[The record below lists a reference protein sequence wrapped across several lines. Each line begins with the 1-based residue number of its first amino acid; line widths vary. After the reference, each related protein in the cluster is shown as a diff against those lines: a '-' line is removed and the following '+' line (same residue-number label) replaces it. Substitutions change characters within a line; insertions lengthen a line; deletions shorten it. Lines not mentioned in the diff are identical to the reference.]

1 MNARR
6 EMGLCMKRN
15 MESGKDFENRLSV
28 HNVDIRKNYLNKR
41 VRNQQYQVLKK
52 GGEYK
57 RVRSK

>member
-1 MNARR
+1 
-6 EMGLCMKRN
+6 MGLCMKRN

-57 RVRSK
+57 RIRSK